1 MGVRDGGERETW
13 KVVKR
18 ETWRDRETGREC
30 GRWRER
36 QGDMEGYGKNE
47 ERERWRREGVTGIWM
62 DGRTERWRRRLGWMD
77 RQTKGAR
84 ETLRDTEMGGWRRG
98 RYRDM
103 EGERETWRN
112 MKTERDGQRQ
122 REIEK

>member
-1 MGVRDGGERETW
+1 MGVRDGGEGETW
-13 KVVKR
+13 KVMKR

-47 ERERWRREGVTGIWM
+47 ERERWRREGDTGIWM

-77 RQTKGAR
+77 GWTDRPR
-84 ETLRDTEMGGWRRG
+84 ERG
-98 RYRDM
+98 RH
-103 EGERETWRN
+103 
-112 MKTERDGQRQ
+112 
-122 REIEK
+122 

>member
-1 MGVRDGGERETW
+1 MGVRDGGEGETW
-13 KVVKR
+13 KVMKR

-62 DGRTERWRRRLGWMD
+62 DGWMDREMEKETGMDGWMD

-84 ETLRDTEMGGWRRG
+84 ETLRDTEIGGGWGGEEGDTGIWKERG
-98 RYRDM
+98 RH
-103 EGERETWRN
+103 G
-112 MKTERDGQRQ
+112 G
-122 REIEK
+122 I

>member
-36 QGDMEGYGKNE
+36 
-47 ERERWRREGVTGIWM
+47 RRHGRIWK
-62 DGRTERWRRRLGWMD
+62 E
-77 RQTKGAR
+77 
-84 ETLRDTEMGGWRRG
+84 
-98 RYRDM
+98 
-103 EGERETWRN
+103 
-112 MKTERDGQRQ
+112 
-122 REIEK
+122 